1 MRSSPVA
8 DLFWRFGAKADRA
21 IDRMPIRLIVR
32 SERALG
38 SCEFCTGLIQTD
50 CSEIE
55 PLVRS
60 LGMGK
65 RKLEQS
71 RENEALKRAS
81 GGCLGAKRR

>member
-1 MRSSPVA
+1 
-8 DLFWRFGAKADRA
+8 LGG
-21 IDRMPIRLIVR
+21 
-32 SERALG
+32 ALG

-50 CSEIE
+50 CPEIE
-55 PLVRS
+55 FEFGLSKAGHLVRF

-65 RKLEQS
+65 RELEQS